1 MSEATAGHSSAAA
14 AESAPDDVIAEIL
27 LRLPPHPSFLSRAS
41 LVCNRWRR
49 LARDPGFLRRLRAFH
64 RTPPVL
70 GFFHNSPDLP
80 RFVPAEG
87 VPGRVAAEAASL
99 RRDGDDGMWWFV
111 DCRHGRALLRSRD
124 WAELL
129 VWDPMTG
136 ERRCITVSSQ
146 IQEGALDL
154 NAAVFCAASGGGDQ
168 DCHSSPFHVVV
179 VFTTGQCHGRVFACV
194 YSSGID
200 AWGDPISTPV
210 TSPCELYEEPPVLV
224 GEALYWLLDGSRIL
238 EFEFGNQCL
247 CLALIDHPVENHAI
261 LKRNIRLVRMED
273 DDVLGL
279 AFVKDFSLHLWA
291 REVADDG
298 ASQWIPRRAIE
309 LDMILPLEGYRCR
322 AMPIWICGF
331 AEDGDVVFIR
341 TVAGVFLVWL
351 DTLKFK
357 KVSGS
362 LLMKTVYSY
371 ASFYVPNGMKNYAS
385 VPLLAA
391 AEAEAA
397 AVESLPDD
405 VVAEILLCLPPHPS
419 FVSGASLVC
428 KRWLHLIRSPSFLRR
443 VRAFH
448 RTPPVLGFFHN
459 YRDLPSFVP
468 AEGVPGRN
476 RMDGVDDGGD
486 ARMFIDCRHGRALLR
501 RYDWADLV
509 VWDPMTGERR
519 RIAGPNQKMQGGG
532 AGTSR
537 RSAALF
543 CSCDVSG
550 GGGDQDCHSSPF
562 HVVVVFTGGCRAFAC
577 VYSSLTD
584 AWGDL
589 ISTPA
594 PLPCELCDTPPA
606 LVGEASYWL
615 SYGGLILEFQ
625 FGSQSLTLMKRPLEM
640 LADVRLVRLEEDG
653 LGLAFIKDSTLHLW
667 AREVADDGASKWKW
681 IPRRAIELD
690 KFLPMPRVLTG
701 KWCGEMFV
709 SISGFSE
716 DGNVVF
722 IRTLAGV
729 FLVWLEALKFKKIIM
744 TGSSIE
750 AHEIQC
756 VDRGKEILTFSS
768 RIRHGYLTSDLTMAD
783 VTGGPSS
790 PPAAAAET
798 LPDDVL
804 AEILLRLPPHPSFL
818 SSASLVSKRWLRHTR
833 NPSFL
838 RRFREFHRTAPVLG
852 FFLNSSHGALF
863 FPTDAPPGRIADQV
877 ASLRR
882 NTGDGLWWL
891 VGCRHGRVLLR
902 SCDWANLLVWDPMTE
917 GFVCFPAPIQMV
929 QADADRDAAVF
940 CAASAGDEDRRSGA
954 FNVAV
959 VFVSGDHVF
968 GCMFSSAI
976 GAWGD
981 VISTPVTL
989 PLLMIYDEPAALA
1002 GEALYWIVNGSSLL
1016 EFNCGSQSLA
1026 LISRPSD
1033 MPATH
1038 RWNIR
1043 PVSLEDDL
1051 LGLAFFN
1058 DFCLHLWVRE
1068 VADDGATNWV
1078 PRKSVEMDKLLS
1090 LPVATEDSRRRIVP
1104 AWICGFSGDGNVVF
1118 IGTPAGIFLVELDTL
1133 KFKKV
1138 TDGSLLIKTVHPY
1151 ESFYYV
1157 PNEKGGKQ
1165 ESAIVGN
1172 QVSEAGGKNQVASE
1186 MYGAKPGWSSDDHWF
1201 PLLPMVK
1208 IIGVAEEGDVVFRLW
1223 TLSGIFKFC
1232 SGSMEL
1238 NKKVCEAT
1246 KDMEI
1251 DFLHRTL
1258 PVISS
1263 APPPLLPP
1271 LTVAIAV
1278 TVMEEAFKALKRT
1291 KDLLA
1296 TFSHLEAILPP
1307 FNNCPDPSHVLA
1319 IALHSLKTTPNSIAV
1334 SLAMALHL
1342 VGSSSFNLPSS
1353 SYNPPFYI
1361 GLFFFSRSL
1370 HLLSLLL
1377 PSKDIVAFE
1386 EEGDHYA
1393 KVLRGGGRKRRVLGG
1408 GIEDEL
1414 RPVAVRWYGA
1424 GMNMVLPYAT
1434 EPPAFFHTSSNVVT
1448 DKLTKNA

>member
-1 MSEATAGHSSAAA
+1 
-14 AESAPDDVIAEIL
+14 
-27 LRLPPHPSFLSRAS
+27 
-41 LVCNRWRR
+41 
-49 LARDPGFLRRLRAFH
+49 
-64 RTPPVL
+64 
-70 GFFHNSPDLP
+70 
-80 RFVPAEG
+80 
-87 VPGRVAAEAASL
+87 
-99 RRDGDDGMWWFV
+99 MWWFV

-371 ASFYVPNGMKNYAS
+371 ASFYVPNGYA
-385 VPLLAA
+385 
-391 AEAEAA
+391 
-397 AVESLPDD
+397 
-405 VVAEILLCLPPHPS
+405 
-419 FVSGASLVC
+419 
-428 KRWLHLIRSPSFLRR
+428 
-443 VRAFH
+443 
-448 RTPPVLGFFHN
+448 T
-459 YRDLPSFVP
+459 
-468 AEGVPGRN
+468 
-476 RMDGVDDGGD
+476 
-486 ARMFIDCRHGRALLR
+486 
-501 RYDWADLV
+501 
-509 VWDPMTGERR
+509 
-519 RIAGPNQKMQGGG
+519 
-532 AGTSR
+532 
-537 RSAALF
+537 
-543 CSCDVSG
+543 
-550 GGGDQDCHSSPF
+550 
-562 HVVVVFTGGCRAFAC
+562 
-577 VYSSLTD
+577 
-584 AWGDL
+584 
-589 ISTPA
+589 
-594 PLPCELCDTPPA
+594 
-606 LVGEASYWL
+606 
-615 SYGGLILEFQ
+615 
-625 FGSQSLTLMKRPLEM
+625 
-640 LADVRLVRLEEDG
+640 
-653 LGLAFIKDSTLHLW
+653 
-667 AREVADDGASKWKW
+667 
-681 IPRRAIELD
+681 
-690 KFLPMPRVLTG
+690 
-701 KWCGEMFV
+701 
-709 SISGFSE
+709 
-716 DGNVVF
+716 
-722 IRTLAGV
+722 
-729 FLVWLEALKFKKIIM
+729 
-744 TGSSIE
+744 
-750 AHEIQC
+750 
-756 VDRGKEILTFSS
+756 
-768 RIRHGYLTSDLTMAD
+768 DLTMAD
-783 VTGGPSS
+783 VTGGHSS

-968 GCMFSSAI
+968 GCVFSSAI

-1138 TDGSLLIKTVHPY
+1138 TDGSLLIKTVHPF

-1186 MYGAKPGWSSDDHWF
+1186 IYGAKPGWSSDDHWF

-1208 IIGVAEEGDVVFRLW
+1208 IIGVAEEGDVVFLW

-1263 APPPLLPP
+1263 APLPLLPP
-1271 LTVAIAV
+1271 LTVAIVV
-1278 TVMEEAFKALKRT
+1278 TVVEEAFKALKRT

-1334 SLAMALHL
+1334 SLAMALYL
-1342 VGSSSFNLPSS
+1342 VGSSSFNLPFSHWPLLLFTLPPLSRSPWPSTSS
-1353 SYNPPFYI
+1353 GLPPTTSRFYI
-1361 GLFFFSRSL
+1361 GLFFFSHSL

-1377 PSKDIVAFE
+1377 PSKDVVAFE